1 MNSDVIPRIGAVI
14 NPLMSKHKMRA
25 KFPVPVWDDTGSLV
39 GVLIHQDRK
48 MGPQDCVA
56 EASFVLTPADMASKS
71 RMEAKAM
78 LAINAIENEV
88 QMSIRPKR
96 KEKAA

>member
-1 MNSDVIPRIGAVI
+1 MSDAIPRISAVI

-25 KFPVPVWDDTGSLV
+25 KFPLPVWDDTGSLI
-39 GVLIHQDRK
+39 GVSIHKDVK

-56 EASFVLTPADMASKS
+56 EASFVLTPSDLASPW
-71 RMEAKAM
+71 RMTAKIQ
-78 LAINAIENEV
+78 LAINAIESEV